1 MESSNTAGGYVNDEI
16 GKVWISP
23 KFNIK
28 LLHSVI
34 LLPEKWKH
42 VSTGKHLIAKNCKQ
56 QTSFNCEKLDKM

>member
-1 MESSNTAGGYVNDEI
+1 MYTAGGNVNDET

-28 LLHSVI
+28 LVPSAI
-34 LLPEKWKH
+34 LLLEKWKH